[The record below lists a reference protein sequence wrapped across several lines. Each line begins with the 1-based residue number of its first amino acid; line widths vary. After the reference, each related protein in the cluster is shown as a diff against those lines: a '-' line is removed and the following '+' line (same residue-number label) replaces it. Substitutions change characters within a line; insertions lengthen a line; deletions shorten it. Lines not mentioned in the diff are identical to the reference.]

1 MAKILLVANTDWY
14 LYNFRLSLAQK
25 LREGGYEVALVS
37 PGGPFVDGIRTAGFR
52 WLEWPVGRQ
61 SMGLGQ
67 ESRAVWKLRQLYR
80 QEKPD
85 LVHHFTVKPVLYGT
99 LAARLAGRKAVVDSI
114 TGLGYLF
121 LQQSLQVRLVRG
133 MVLGLYRVAFRHPAL
148 SVIFENESDRD
159 FFLGQRLVRA
169 EQTRIIHGAGVDLE
183 KFRPLTEPE
192 GTPLARDA
200 NATPLARDANATPL
214 VVLPARMLWDK
225 GVGVMADAARLL
237 KERRRVR
244 VALVGAS
251 DPGNPARIP
260 EGTLQE
266 WAAQG
271 WVEWWG
277 FSQDMPEV
285 YRQAQVV
292 VLPSMGEGL
301 PTALLEAAACERPIV
316 ATDVP
321 GCREVVVDGET
332 GLLVPPNDPEAL
344 AAAVERLLDDPA
356 LGRRLGKN
364 ARRRVEENFSDQTIN
379 QQTLE
384 VYRSLLG

>member
-1 MAKILLVANTDWY
+1 M
-14 LYNFRLSLAQK
+14 
-25 LREGGYEVALVS
+25 E
-37 PGGPFVDGIRTAGFR
+37 GIRAAGFR
-52 WLEWPVGRQ
+52 WQEWPVGRQ
-61 SMGLGQ
+61 SMGLIEEGG
-67 ESRAVWKLRQLYR
+67 AVWRLRQLYR

-99 LAARLAGRKAVVDSI
+99 LAARLAGVKAVVNSI

-121 LQQSLQVRLVRG
+121 LQQSLRVRLARG
-133 MVLGLYRVAFRHPAL
+133 MVLALYRLAFSHPSL

-159 FFLGQRLVRA
+159 FFLGRRLVRP

-183 KFRPLTEPE
+183 KFRPLPEPE
-192 GTPLARDA
+192 G
-200 NATPLARDANATPL
+200 NPL

-225 GVGVMADAARLL
+225 GVGVRADAARLL
-237 KERRRVR
+237 KERRAAVR

-260 EGTLQE
+260 EDTLQA

-277 FSQDMPEV
+277 FTRDMPEV
-285 YRQAQVV
+285 YQQAQVV
-292 VLPSMGEGL
+292 ALPSMGEGL
-301 PTALLEAAACERPIV
+301 PTALLEASACERPIV
-316 ATDVP
+316 TTDVP
-321 GCREVVVDGET
+321 GCREVVLDGET
-332 GLLVPPNDPEAL
+332 GLLVPPNDPAAL
-344 AAAVERLLDDPA
+344 AAAVERLLDDPGLRCKLA
-356 LGRRLGKN
+356 KN

-379 QQTLE
+379 GQTLE